1 MDLNES
7 YIIVD
12 IPDDFIFIDKYD
24 DLINKNMELYEENS
38 YYDKLIQFNMN
49 KWLDN
54 LNINKYNKKKFN
66 NFEQFVLDAL
76 RSNIY
81 INNHYISD
89 PIFVKNKYEK
99 LSDEMKELIWIFASQ
114 SAFVIP
120 FELLNYD
127 IMKKGYYLSELSSK
141 DSEEYNI
148 NKKMII
154 SITECKEKDYFI
166 LKNSKI
172 LRIFDLIDDN
182 DKTIAFVHI
191 DLEFNI
197 NKPEDSFFRYELR
210 PVKNL

>member
-54 LNINKYNKKKFN
+54 LNIKKDNKKKFN

-114 SAFVIP
+114 VHLLFH
-120 FELLNYD
+120 LNY
-127 IMKKGYYLSELSSK
+127 
-141 DSEEYNI
+141 
-148 NKKMII
+148 
-154 SITECKEKDYFI
+154 
-166 LKNSKI
+166 
-172 LRIFDLIDDN
+172 
-182 DKTIAFVHI
+182 
-191 DLEFNI
+191 
-197 NKPEDSFFRYELR
+197 
-210 PVKNL
+210 